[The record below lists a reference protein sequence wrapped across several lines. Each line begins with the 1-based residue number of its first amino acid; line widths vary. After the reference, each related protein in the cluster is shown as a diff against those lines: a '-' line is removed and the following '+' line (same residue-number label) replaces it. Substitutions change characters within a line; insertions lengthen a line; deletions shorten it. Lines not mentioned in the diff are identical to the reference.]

1 MSDQD
6 KIQGTW
12 TLVSGHRHGNAFP
25 EEVAKNVRLIFAENK
40 ITTMNKDRGTEF
52 TFTLHPDLTPKGID
66 MDMQG
71 HIGQG
76 IYALEGDSL
85 KIIHGEAGTPRP
97 TMFDGPE
104 TAGLT
109 LLTLRR
115 VEP

>member
-12 TLVSGHRHGNAFP
+12 TVVSGHRHGNAFP

-40 ITTMNKDRGTEF
+40 LTTMNKDRGT
-52 TFTLHPDLTPKGID
+52 TFAFVLHPDQTPKAID

-76 IYALEGDSL
+76 IYALEGDGL

-97 TMFDGPE
+97 TTFDGPE
-104 TAGLT
+104 AASLT
-109 LLTLRR
+109 LLELQRAK
-115 VEP
+115 P